1 MVAREAHNLEV
12 AGSIP
17 ASPTRFL
24 AMVAL
29 PHETT
34 ARNGRAVVFQAN
46 RPCRFPRRVPGG
58 GGLF

>member
-1 MVAREAHNLEV
+1 
-12 AGSIP
+12 
-17 ASPTRFL
+17 
-24 AMVAL
+24 MVAL